1 MTACQF
7 FSLARVQ
14 KSIENRIPEVINAP
28 LGASPRCE
36 SQFSSVRLNPTILIA
51 EKNLAFKDGALIIA
65 YRKVIFFVDFT
76 RIGFSVPSSNPFKI
90 STSLNSGIKRVIS
103 SSRVN

>member
-1 MTACQF
+1 MPIL
-7 FSLARVQ
+7 SLARVQ
-14 KSIENRIPEVINAP
+14 KSTKNMIPEIMNVP
-28 LGASPRCE
+28 SGASPRCE
-36 SQFSSVRLNPTILIA
+36 NHLSSAKLNPTILIVV
-51 EKNLAFKDGALIIA
+51 KNLTLKVGALVMA